1 MEGCTKKKKYKN
13 NERRVIQMRKMA
25 KYFSKAEIVQVVICL
40 ILVLFQVYL
49 DLKLPDYM
57 SEITTLVETPGSEL
71 SEVLHAGMRMLL
83 CAFGSGLSAVVVGFF
98 AARVACS
105 YSAHV
110 RGLIFEKVE
119 SFSMSELSNFST
131 ASLITRATNDV
142 QQIQMLVAMGLQMLM
157 KAPITAVWAIV
168 KISGKEWQW
177 SAATGGVVAF
187 LVIMIAFVMTTT
199 TPRFKRIQFMTDDLN
214 RVMREQLTG
223 LRVVRAYNAE
233 GYQEERFAEA
243 NGILTDT
250 HIFVSR
256 IMAVMNPTMTIV
268 MSALSL
274 LIYWIGAFIINAADM
289 TDRLG
294 IFSEMVV
301 FSAYAVQIVMA
312 FMMLSMIFMQMPR
325 VLVCV
330 NRINEVLDT
339 EAVIKDGAGVE
350 KTQETGTV
358 EFKDVSFRYPGAS
371 DNILEHISFTAK
383 KGQTVALIGS
393 TGSGKSTI
401 IKMIPR
407 FYDATEGEILV
418 DGINVKEYTQKQLHD
433 KIGYV
438 AQKATMFQG
447 NVASNVAYGCEEETQ
462 DMELVQKAVRIA
474 QGTEFVE
481 KMPKTYKSAISQSGA
496 NVSGGQ
502 KQRLSIARAIYRQP
516 EIYIFDDS
524 FSALDYKTDRI
535 LRKALSDETKDATRI
550 IVAQRIGT
558 IRDADKILV
567 IDEGQIVGEG
577 THDELMQTCEVY
589 QAIAYSQLSKEELA

>member
-1 MEGCTKKKKYKN
+1 
-13 NERRVIQMRKMA
+13 
-25 KYFSKAEIVQVVICL
+25 
-40 ILVLFQVYL
+40 
-49 DLKLPDYM
+49 
-57 SEITTLVETPGSEL
+57 
-71 SEVLHAGMRMLL
+71 
-83 CAFGSGLSAVVVGFF
+83 
-98 AARVACS
+98 
-105 YSAHV
+105 
-110 RGLIFEKVE
+110 
-119 SFSMSELSNFST
+119 
-131 ASLITRATNDV
+131 
-142 QQIQMLVAMGLQMLM
+142 
-157 KAPITAVWAIV
+157 
-168 KISGKEWQW
+168 
-177 SAATGGVVAF
+177 
-187 LVIMIAFVMTTT
+187 
-199 TPRFKRIQFMTDDLN
+199 
-214 RVMREQLTG
+214 
-223 LRVVRAYNAE
+223 
-233 GYQEERFAEA
+233 
-243 NGILTDT
+243 
-250 HIFVSR
+250 
-256 IMAVMNPTMTIV
+256 
-268 MSALSL
+268 

-301 FSAYAVQIVMA
+301 FSAYAIQIVMA

-418 DGINVKEYTQKQLHD
+418 DGVNVKEYTQKQLHD

-447 NVASNVAYGCEEETQ
+447 NVASNVAYGCEEEAQ
-462 DMELVQKAVRIA
+462 DMGLVQKAVRIA

-481 KMPKTYKSAISQSGA
+481 KMPKTYKASISQSGA

-535 LRKALSDETKDATRI
+535 LRKALSDETGDATRI